1 MATVNSFPGK
11 GLGAKAE
18 ASHPLVRGRADAA
31 SRTGALSIGRPV
43 AVAAAGVV
51 AFAIAAASYAPL
63 GERPASATGY
73 GIDEVQ
79 TSLTM
84 SAR

>member
-1 MATVNSFPGK
+1 MATAKSFSCN

-31 SRTGALSIGRPV
+31 SRTGAPRTGRPI
-43 AVAAAGVV
+43 AIAAAGVV

-73 GIDEVQ
+73 GIDEVN
-79 TSLTM
+79 TSFTM